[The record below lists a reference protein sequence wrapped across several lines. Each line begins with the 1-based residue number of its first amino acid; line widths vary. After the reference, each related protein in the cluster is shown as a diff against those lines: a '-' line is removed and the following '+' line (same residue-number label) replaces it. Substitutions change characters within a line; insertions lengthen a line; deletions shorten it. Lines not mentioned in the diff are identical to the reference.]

1 MLTRRHFLEVAV
13 AAAAVTGLGQR
24 LPKAAASQAIRE
36 QDLLRFDA
44 QGQVT
49 LLHMADVH
57 AQLCPIYFREPSV
70 NLGIGSNKGLPPHL
84 TGSAM
89 LEAFGIPPG
98 SLSAYM
104 LASESFEALALAYG
118 RVGGMDR
125 MARLIKAISAER
137 GDDRVLLLDGGDL
150 LQGSYTALMSK
161 GADMIR
167 VAQALGVAAT
177 TGHWEF
183 TLGQA
188 RVADL
193 YGGIGAKGSAGIPF
207 LAGNVVETDF
217 EEHVFEPSRIFERG
231 GVRIG
236 VIGQAFPYSPIANP
250 RWMMPTWSFG
260 IREATL
266 QANVARMQARGVDV
280 IVLLSHNG
288 FDVDRKLAGRVRGID
303 VILTGHTHDALP
315 LPIKVGNTLLIA
327 SGSHGKFLSRLD
339 LTIKDKRI
347 ADFSYTLIPVLSD
360 AITPDPEMAA
370 LIQDIRAPHRAM
382 LETELA
388 VTESTLY
395 RRGNFN
401 GTFDDLICDAM
412 LSQRDAEICL
422 SPGFRWG
429 ATVLPNQPIT
439 WEHIYDAT
447 AITYPACYR
456 APMTGA
462 TIKNILEDVAD
473 NLFNPDPYYQQGGDM
488 VRVGGMKFSI
498 DPEAPIG
505 RQISQMQLE
514 STGAAIDASRTY
526 MVAGWASVN
535 QSTEGPPIWD
545 VVASYLRDHKTVV
558 VPRSERVKL
567 MNG

>member
-125 MARLIKAISAER
+125 MARLIKAIRAER

-188 RVADL
+188 RLADL

-217 EEHVFEPSRIFERG
+217 EEHVFEPSRIFEVG

-236 VIGQAFPYSPIANP
+236 VIGQAFPYTPDRPSRAGSCRPDVRHP
-250 RWMMPTWSFG
+250 RGPDPAA
-260 IREATL
+260 I
-266 QANVARMQARGVDV
+266 ARMRDARGAECVVLLEPQRCRRRPQAR
-280 IVLLSHNG
+280 
-288 FDVDRKLAGRVRGID
+288 R
-303 VILTGHTHDALP
+303 TGQ
-315 LPIKVGNTLLIA
+315 G
-327 SGSHGKFLSRLD
+327 
-339 LTIKDKRI
+339 
-347 ADFSYTLIPVLSD
+347 
-360 AITPDPEMAA
+360 
-370 LIQDIRAPHRAM
+370 HR
-382 LETELA
+382 
-388 VTESTLY
+388 
-395 RRGNFN
+395 R
-401 GTFDDLICDAM
+401 D
-412 LSQRDAEICL
+412 SQRSHPRRPAAAD
-422 SPGFRWG
+422 PGRATRW
-429 ATVLPNQPIT
+429 
-439 WEHIYDAT
+439 W
-447 AITYPACYR
+447 
-456 APMTGA
+456 
-462 TIKNILEDVAD
+462 
-473 NLFNPDPYYQQGGDM
+473 
-488 VRVGGMKFSI
+488 
-498 DPEAPIG
+498 
-505 RQISQMQLE
+505 
-514 STGAAIDASRTY
+514 
-526 MVAGWASVN
+526 
-535 QSTEGPPIWD
+535 
-545 VVASYLRDHKTVV
+545 
-558 VPRSERVKL
+558 
-567 MNG
+567 

>member
-125 MARLIKAISAER
+125 MARLIKAIRAER

-217 EEHVFEPSRIFERG
+217 EEHVFEPSAPLRAWGRPHRRHRP
-231 GVRIG
+231 GVSLQPDR
-236 VIGQAFPYSPIANP
+236 QSPLDDADVVVRHP
-250 RWMMPTWSFG
+250 R
-260 IREATL
+260 ATL
-266 QANVARMQARGVDV
+266 QANVARMQARGVDA
-280 IVLLSHNG
+280 
-288 FDVDRKLAGRVRGID
+288 DR
-303 VILTGHTHDALP
+303 
-315 LPIKVGNTLLIA
+315 
-327 SGSHGKFLSRLD
+327 
-339 LTIKDKRI
+339 
-347 ADFSYTLIPVLSD
+347 
-360 AITPDPEMAA
+360 AA
-370 LIQDIRAPHRAM
+370 LAQRFRRRPQTRRTCQGHRRY
-382 LETELA
+382 T
-388 VTESTLY
+388 Y
-395 RRGNFN
+395 RSHPR
-401 GTFDDLICDAM
+401 CA
-412 LSQRDAEICL
+412 A
-422 SPGFRWG
+422 
-429 ATVLPNQPIT
+429 A
-439 WEHIYDAT
+439 
-447 AITYPACYR
+447 
-456 APMTGA
+456 
-462 TIKNILEDVAD
+462 AD
-473 NLFNPDPYYQQGGDM
+473 QGG
-488 VRVGGMKFSI
+488 
-498 DPEAPIG
+498 
-505 RQISQMQLE
+505 
-514 STGAAIDASRTY
+514 
-526 MVAGWASVN
+526 
-535 QSTEGPPIWD
+535 
-545 VVASYLRDHKTVV
+545 
-558 VPRSERVKL
+558 
-567 MNG
+567 